1 MTRLGEKNKP
11 KGLLGTIGG
20 ALKPLIAPA
29 AGLIGTALGGPGVGA
44 MATAGAN
51 FLTSLFG

>member
-11 KGLLGTIGG
+11 KGLLGTIGSI
-20 ALKPLIAPA
+20 LKPIAAPA

-44 MATAGAN
+44 LATAGAN
-51 FLTSLFG
+51 LLTSLF